1 MNYDWLG
8 YDVIE
13 KSKYPNLL
21 AEIKESG
28 YSICTVSDHMGC
40 NPHVSEDDPGTWNK
54 LLGRE
59 GITLEESIGLV
70 HLFNVSYEYLF
81 FLSSGESRRCLD
93 CSFPVV
99 QTDTE
104 KEGRE
109 SALYDT
115 TGIIHTF
122 DSRDCEDSRR
132 LQKKG

>member
-54 LLGRE
+54 LLGRQ

-70 HLFNVSYEYLF
+70 RLFNVSYEYLF
-81 FLSSGESRRCLD
+81 CLLYTSPSPRDGATSRMPSS
-93 CSFPVV
+93 
-99 QTDTE
+99 
-104 KEGRE
+104 
-109 SALYDT
+109 A
-115 TGIIHTF
+115 
-122 DSRDCEDSRR
+122 
-132 LQKKG
+132 